1 MINPF
6 AFRFKFCNSTMH
18 FHSALQ
24 MVFFFGLKSNQAQ
37 MSSTEIK
44 INGKKDVLQ
53 HFLKFTSV
61 LYFTWLSQFKDIKT
75 KKNYLS
81 EASV

>member
-1 MINPF
+1 
-6 AFRFKFCNSTMH
+6 MH

-24 MVFFFGLKSNQAQ
+24 MFVFFGLKSNQTQ

-53 HFLKFTSV
+53 HFFKFTSV
-61 LYFTWLSQFKDIKT
+61 LYFTWLSQFKYLKT